1 MEDIIKRLTDDDD
14 EQVVTGKIKI
24 LNKKS
29 WCSCVD
35 WLLCR
40 WTFRDLWQRQ
50 SDEFSG
56 QFDCTDN
63 KSGGL
68 AKRHN

>member
-14 EQVVTGKIKI
+14 DDEQVVTGKIRI

-40 WTFRDLWQRQ
+40 WTFRDL
-50 SDEFSG
+50 
-56 QFDCTDN
+56 
-63 KSGGL
+63 
-68 AKRHN
+68 

>member
-1 MEDIIKRLTDDDD
+1 MEDIIKRLTDDDDD

-40 WTFRDLWQRQ
+40 WTGF
-50 SDEFSG
+50 DEFSG